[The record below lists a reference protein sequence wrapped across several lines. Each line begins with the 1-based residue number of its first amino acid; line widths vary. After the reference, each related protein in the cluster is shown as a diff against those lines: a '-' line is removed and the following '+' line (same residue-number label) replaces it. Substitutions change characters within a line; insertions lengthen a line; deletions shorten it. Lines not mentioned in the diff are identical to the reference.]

1 MKYANMPHLFSTHEV
16 QSTKD
21 LSSRDTNGGLICGVE
36 YDRNITTGKGSKK

>member
-1 MKYANMPHLFSTHEV
+1 MKHANMPHPIGTREV

-36 YDRNITTGKGSKK
+36 YDGNITTSKGSRK